1 MPSLIGN
8 KKLNYNSVVSNINIS
23 VLSLSKAQTPGRPTK
38 TSLPPPPAPSR
49 LPPGL
54 PPFSALATSENP
66 QFLEF

>member
-1 MPSLIGN
+1 MPSLIEN
-8 KKLNYNSVVSNINIS
+8 KNLNYNSVVSNINIS
-23 VLSLSKAQTPGRPTK
+23 ILSLSNARKAEK
-38 TSLPPPPAPSR
+38 NLPSPPAPSR